1 MQTGLGDLTG
11 WNGLKNSM
19 AAVQQLKESLKE
31 LHDLKAARD
40 DLAIFHINRPDA
52 LRFRKTHNPKE
63 DS

>member
-1 MQTGLGDLTG
+1 
-11 WNGLKNSM
+11 M

-40 DLAIFHINRPDA
+40 ELAIGSITRPFVDPGA
-52 LRFRKTHNPKE
+52 PQFLRVHNPKE